1 MSLLKKMDL
10 QIQGKYAV
18 QGTTQVEIHELSIT
32 TTVSSGKLNTKMN
45 LLFSAKRLMMC
56 KR

>member
-18 QGTTQVEIHELSIT
+18 QGIPQVEIHELSIT

-45 LLFSAKRLMMC
+45 LLFC
-56 KR
+56 